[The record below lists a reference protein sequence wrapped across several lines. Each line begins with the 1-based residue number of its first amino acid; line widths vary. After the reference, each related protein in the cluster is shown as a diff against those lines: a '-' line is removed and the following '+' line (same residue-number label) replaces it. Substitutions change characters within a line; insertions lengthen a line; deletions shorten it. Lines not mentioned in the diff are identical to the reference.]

1 MIDKNDDIQQRN
13 IDLLIAGYWYEDLPP
28 VIDIANIKGMI
39 KGIIE
44 KIDNDVYDDFFKT
57 DGLITEYKNTQA
69 PSYIFNDGIEPITFF
84 EFKKNGALREM
95 QIPNLK
101 YYCTFVYNTIAVYDE
116 LFSKLYSE
124 PEFDKYVC
132 NSNSY
137 ILFNELFHIYKL
149 YDGSEEII
157 ESGIFAVK
165 NNKTTGQLAHEE
177 NNVRYLKKQG
187 AKLHSVKVD
196 IESFYPNVYTHYLS
210 KIKDAEPYKDNICCD
225 TYFDFLDYYNMK
237 INNNQTKGIVTGVYS
252 STISAELLMLCVDY
266 EINNVIGDEVSY
278 IRYVDDLTFFSDSL
292 EEIYSKMPL
301 VQRVLNK
308 YRLRINNNKTETQKS
323 IYNMSYV
330 DMYELK
336 KRFDFFDF
344 DSADIIKYDK
354 EVFYNIKG
362 YVARAYDNNL
372 KSEIKAFLSMFRRAI
387 SLKKLCFDIDGK
399 IDLKKYTVAYMLQ
412 LACLEPIFASRC
424 YRVIISILDLIDEEN
439 KKDEIVKLLKLKNA
453 FINATYHDSLLQIWH
468 YYVLSKYDTKANI
481 IELLDSFGN
490 DEINP
495 IILAGFVKEKDA
507 ANKELFDYIKK
518 TYSSIVYKEGE
529 NSYWMRS
536 IMFSKWWLPLLVIYL
551 KDGKNYSQFYES
563 QHFHEIYKK
572 MKEDK

>member
-13 IDLLIAGYWYEDLPP
+13 IDLLITGYWYEDLPP
-28 VIDIANIKGMI
+28 VIDIINMKAIIKR
-39 KGIIE
+39 IIE
-44 KIDNDVYDDFFKT
+44 NIDNDIYDDFYKT
-57 DGLITEYKNTQA
+57 NGIITEYKNTQA

-137 ILFNELFHIYKL
+137 ILFNELFHIFKL

-292 EEIYSKMPL
+292 EEIYSKLPL

-387 SLKKLCFDIDGK
+387 SLKKLCFDIDEK

-424 YRVIISILDLIDEEN
+424 YRVIIAILTLIDEDS
-439 KKDEIVKLLKLKNA
+439 KKDEIVNLLKSKNK

-468 YYVLSKYDTKANI
+468 YYVLSKYDSKSNI
-481 IELLDSFGN
+481 KELLDSFGS

-495 IILAGFVKEKDA
+495 IILAGFVKEKNA

-518 TYSSIVYKEGE
+518 TYSAIVNKEGE
-529 NSYWMRS
+529 QSFWMRS
-536 IMFSKWWLPLLVIYL
+536 IMFSKWWLPLLVIHL
-551 KDGKNYSQFYES
+551 KDGKNYSKFYQS
-563 QHFHEIYKK
+563 QHFHAIYRE
-572 MKEDK
+572 MKDDN